1 MKTLSIPALLGFV
14 ATLFLASAT
23 AEAQVREESKEMSLG
38 RQSALVLSLPD
49 TDEKFAN
56 KVWQDYMSEFYDTK
70 VKSNRKTGEWLGDD
84 ADIVALGKGQSVDIY
99 TTFVTQ
105 KEDVEV
111 TLWVDLGSEFL
122 SSRNYPERYTDAE
135 KLLIRYSLEVAK
147 AKVQVELENEE
158 KELTR
163 LENEVRKLQSAN
175 ERYHKE
181 IEKAKEA
188 IRKAEEEIVKNEKEQ
203 EETKG
208 LLEIQKKTV
217 ETVKKKLNDL

>member
-1 MKTLSIPALLGFV
+1 MKKMFKPALCTFFI
-14 ATLFLASAT
+14 AFLMTSPAAN
-23 AEAQVREESKEMSLG
+23 AQVKETSKEMSLG
-38 RQSALVLSLPD
+38 RQSALVLSLPE

-70 VKSNRKTGEWLGDD
+70 VKSNRKTGEWMGDD
-84 ADIVALGKGQSVDIY
+84 ADIVALGKGQTVDIY
-99 TTFVTQ
+99 TTFVAQ
-105 KEDVEV
+105 KSDVEV

-147 AKVQVELENEE
+147 AKVQVELETEE
-158 KELTR
+158 KELSR
-163 LENEVRKLQSAN
+163 LENEIRKLQNSN
-175 ERYHKE
+175 DRYHKE

-203 EETKG
+203 ETTKA
-208 LLEIQKKTV
+208 LIEDQKKTL
-217 ETVKKKLNDL
+217 ELVKKKLNDL